1 MVIKITLKHSIFQ
14 WSLIHVKKFT
24 SMINSNGSCQVL
36 VWCVVAIGMRAGSNT
51 NKYPTHWDWYSYCII
66 NSAGEPKL
74 GEWCKVKGAGVR
86 AWETIFIKWLKDY
99 MFAQVTWPLLHYCRW
114 ARELLAG
121 INPPYSTFLTRECV
135 DARLTLST
143 GSSAGKGVRFRQHD
157 SMSLT
162 PVVTGSQAWAG
173 QVRLFKLDKVAL
185 ILSIIF
191 F

>member
-14 WSLIHVKKFT
+14 WSLIHVEKLT

-66 NSAGEPKL
+66 NSPGEPKL

-99 MFAQVTWPLLHYCRW
+99 MFAQVTCHSCTIAGGQENSWQVSILHTALSWHGSVLMPDWHYPLV
-114 ARELLAG
+114 LLLVKG
-121 INPPYSTFLTRECV
+121 WDLGNTTRC
-135 DARLTLST
+135 LSP
-143 GSSAGKGVRFRQHD
+143 Q
-157 SMSLT
+157 
-162 PVVTGSQAWAG
+162 
-173 QVRLFKLDKVAL
+173 
-185 ILSIIF
+185 
-191 F
+191 

>member
-1 MVIKITLKHSIFQ
+1 MSRSWQVWLTPMVF
-14 WSLIHVKKFT
+14 VKFWFDASWLLAWEQVPIPT
-24 SMINSNGSCQVL
+24 STPL
-36 VWCVVAIGMRAGSNT
+36 T
-51 NKYPTHWDWYSYCII
+51 
-66 NSAGEPKL
+66 GEPKL

-86 AWETIFIKWLKDY
+86 AWETSFIKWVKDY

-121 INPPYSTFLTRECV
+121 INPPYSTFLTRECA